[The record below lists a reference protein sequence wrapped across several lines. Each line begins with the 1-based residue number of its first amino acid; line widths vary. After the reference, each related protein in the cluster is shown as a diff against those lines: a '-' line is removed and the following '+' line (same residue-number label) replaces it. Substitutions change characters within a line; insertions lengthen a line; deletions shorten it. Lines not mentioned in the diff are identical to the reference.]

1 MSRNALAS
9 STYSGIARVLES
21 QRVSNAERA
30 AKPKSRNRARGAT
43 RFRYDLGL
51 KTPDGARSVTEAVR
65 RLETRALSQTALAA
79 AYRRRGVAPGAP
91 PFEATRRTAGSH
103 AGARGLVTATRRALA
118 LSLDRG
124 SDRHRN

>member
-43 RFRYDLGL
+43 RIRYDLRL
-51 KTPDGARSVTEAVR
+51 KTPDGARHDGGAP
-65 RLETRALSQTALAA
+65 SQTALAA

-124 SDRHRN
+124 SDRHRT